1 MSRKLLGIDPFRVTT
16 TQEHELGVEA
26 EDVKGGE
33 GILSFSEFLPV
44 QSATGGLAKVT
55 TPKFYDPHG
64 IYRYVQAGTGGLA
77 AGVAAGIETGATD
90 LALPHVLINMTAEG
104 QINGVPLAAIPAL
117 SFGWVQIHGKH
128 YNLAVAD
135 AVADDAFLEPGAG
148 PSLVLAVLD
157 IAHYAAAY
165 GGLAIR
171 KIVDQTTLFTA
182 VGLTGVADRG
192 IGYIRW

>member
-1 MSRKLLGIDPFRVTT
+1 MGVKILGVNVFQVDTT
-16 TQEHELGVEA
+16 PQHELGQEA

-44 QSATGGLAKVT
+44 QSAGGGLAKVT
-55 TPKFYDPHG
+55 TPKFYDAHG
-64 IYRYVQAGTGGLA
+64 VYRYVQAGTGGLA
-77 AGVAAGIETGATD
+77 VGVAAGIETGATD

-104 QINGVPLAAIPAL
+104 VIHGVPIVAIPAL

-135 AVADDAFLEPGAG
+135 AVADDVALEPAAG
-148 PSLVLAVLD
+148 PTLIAATLD
-157 IAHYAAAY
+157 IAHYAATH
-165 GGLAIR
+165 GSLAIR

>member
-1 MSRKLLGIDPFRVTT
+1 MKKFGVSVFQVDTV
-16 TQEHELGVEA
+16 QQHELGQETDDA
-26 EDVKGGE
+26 KGGE
-33 GILSFSEFLPV
+33 GILSFSELLPV
-44 QSATGGLAKVT
+44 QSATGGLAKIT
-55 TPKFYDPHG
+55 TPRFFDPHG
-64 IYRYVQAGTGGLA
+64 RYRYVQAGTGGLA
-77 AGVAAGIETGATD
+77 VGVAAGIETGATD

-104 QINGVPLAAIPAL
+104 PIQGVPIVAIPAL
-117 SFGWVQIHGKH
+117 SFGWVQVHGKH

-135 AVADDAFLEPGAG
+135 AVADDAFLEPAAG

-157 IAHYAAAY
+157 IGHYAAAY

-192 IGYIRW
+192 IGFIRW

>member
-1 MSRKLLGIDPFRVTT
+1 MSRKLLGINVFQVDTV
-16 TQEHELGVEA
+16 QQHELGVET

-64 IYRYVQAGTGGLA
+64 VYRYVKAGTGGLA
-77 AGVAAGIETGATD
+77 IGVAAGIETGATD

-104 QINGVPLAAIPAL
+104 VIQGVPITTIPVN

-128 YNLAVAD
+128 YDLSVAD
-135 AVADDAFLEPGAG
+135 AVADDVALEPAAG